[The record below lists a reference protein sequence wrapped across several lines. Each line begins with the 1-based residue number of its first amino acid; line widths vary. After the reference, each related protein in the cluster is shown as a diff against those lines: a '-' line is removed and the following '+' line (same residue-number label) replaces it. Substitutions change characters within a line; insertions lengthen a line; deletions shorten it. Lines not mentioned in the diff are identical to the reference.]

1 MEKDFVPCYAV
12 VCCSFVMHK
21 SLKNCSYI
29 RNKYV
34 WDMYSKGV
42 MLPNELTGSISND
55 LANLYVW
62 PGIVAL

>member
-1 MEKDFVPCYAV
+1 
-12 VCCSFVMHK
+12 
-21 SLKNCSYI
+21 
-29 RNKYV
+29 
-34 WDMYSKGV
+34 MYSKGV